1 MCPFKSLLNEIL
13 KEILIHWSTKELDRL
28 PMLILSA
35 FLLPTC
41 VNDIVEVV
49 GNPVNKDE
57 NIINKIWVYRVGWG
71 W

>member
-13 KEILIHWSTKELDRL
+13 KEILIHWSTNELDRL
-28 PMLILSA
+28 PMMILSA
-35 FLLPTC
+35 ILLPTC

-57 NIINKIWVYRVGWG
+57 NIINNI
-71 W
+71 

>member
-1 MCPFKSLLNEIL
+1 
-13 KEILIHWSTKELDRL
+13 
-28 PMLILSA
+28 MLILSA

-57 NIINKIWVYRVGWG
+57 NIINNIWVYRVGCG